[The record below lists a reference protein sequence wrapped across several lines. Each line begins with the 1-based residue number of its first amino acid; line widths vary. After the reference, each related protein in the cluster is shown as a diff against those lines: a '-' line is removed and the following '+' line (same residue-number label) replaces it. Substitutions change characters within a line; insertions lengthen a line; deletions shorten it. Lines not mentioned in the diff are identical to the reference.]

1 MTVKKNAPTGANF
14 NRRGFLKTGAA
25 GAAALTMGG
34 TMALAQN
41 KPLLGFSNKS
51 LDFYF
56 FRIMEESAKR
66 TTEALGWEFQATNA
80 SFDSTLQ
87 LQQWQSLMAK
97 NPIAL
102 IGATVD
108 SQAMVSAVRKA
119 NAKGIPVGMIDSLAN
134 GGNVAASVSFD
145 NNLGGVMAAREI
157 IDRLRKKYGG
167 QAKGVVLN
175 CYGSLKS
182 EAWAARKEGFEAELA
197 KHPEITLLSRPTEGL
212 LNNMLSV
219 TANTLSEFPDL
230 DAVHAPSDTPGQGVV
245 TALRQRGKWKKIDEE
260 GHVIFVTIDG
270 EPGGIQ
276 HLLSGHQDAD
286 VSQDAIG
293 YGAIAIELIAN
304 HIINGGKDAVP
315 LGTYENPN
323 YFWEKGEIV
332 DSVTGPRLI
341 IPPFSILPENAA
353 DPRHWGNIA
362 VNDWGFAYG

>member
-1 MTVKKNAPTGANF
+1 MTDRKTITPGTALD
-14 NRRGFLKTGAA
+14 RRRFLKMGAA
-25 GAAALTMGG
+25 GAAAVSMGAG
-34 TMALAQN
+34 SAALAQS

-66 TTEALGWEFQATNA
+66 TTEALDWEFQATNA

-119 NAKGIPVGMIDSLAN
+119 NARNIPVGMIDSLAN
-134 GGNVAASVSFD
+134 GGDVAASVSFD
-145 NNLGGVMAAREI
+145 NNLGGVMAAQEV
-157 IDRLRKKYGG
+157 IDRLRRKYGG
-167 QAKGVVLN
+167 EAKGVVLN
-175 CYGSLKS
+175 CYGSLQS
-182 EAWAARKEGFEAELA
+182 EAWAARKVGFEEELG
-197 KHPEITLLSRPTEGL
+197 KHPGITLLSRPTEGL

-219 TANTLSEFPDL
+219 TANTLSEYPDL

-293 YGAIAIELIAN
+293 YGAIAIELIARYV
-304 HIINGGKDAVP
+304 IDGGGSVP
-315 LGTYENPN
+315 LGMYENDA
-323 YFWEKGEIV
+323 YFWEEGEIV